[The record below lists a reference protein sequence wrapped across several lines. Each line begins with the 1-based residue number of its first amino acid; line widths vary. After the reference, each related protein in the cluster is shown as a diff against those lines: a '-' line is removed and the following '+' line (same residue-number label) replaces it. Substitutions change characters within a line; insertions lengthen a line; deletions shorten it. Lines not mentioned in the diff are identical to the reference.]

1 MQKKYNLYFILII
14 FVSFG
19 ITLLI
24 HQSFNR
30 PEIVVRK
37 QDRAKNIN
45 RDFMKIFSSGHKRI
59 LSSSLW
65 IITLL
70 EADEE
75 HVQKKDGN
83 SWMYYRFMTIAD
95 LEPEL
100 YVNYLYGGQFLSIIK
115 DDLEGAAEL
124 YERGLLLFPDDYDL
138 NFNAGFN
145 YYFEMGNF
153 KKGLPKLEKI
163 INHKKTNWNVKFL
176 VNKLKF
182 ELTNEYDA
190 ALEFLKYNFHQT
202 KDESLKK
209 KLIQD
214 IYSLKAERDL
224 KCLNENKSG
233 CEQHDAEGIPYV
245 YRDGKWTSRKTFNA
259 FKIFRTPKEKAPR

>member
-1 MQKKYNLYFILII
+1 MHKKYNLYFILII
-14 FVSFG
+14 AVSFG

-30 PEIVVRK
+30 PELFVRK
-37 QDRAKNIN
+37 QDSAKNIN
-45 RDFMKIFSSGHKRI
+45 RDFLKLFSAGHKRI
-59 LSSSLW
+59 ISSSLW
-65 IITLL
+65 IVTLL

-124 YERGLLLFPDDYDL
+124 YERGLTLFPEDYRL
-138 NFNAGFN
+138 NYNAGFN
-145 YYFEMGNF
+145 YYFEMGDF
-153 KKGLPKLEKI
+153 EKGLPKLEKLLKHPKVHWTI
-163 INHKKTNWNVKFL
+163 KFL
-176 VNKLKF
+176 VNKLRF
-182 ELTNEYDA
+182 EISNEYDA
-190 ALEFLKYNFHQT
+190 ALEFLKFNITQT
-202 KDESLKK
+202 EDLALKK
-209 KLIQD
+209 KLAQD

-224 KCLNENKSG
+224 ICLNEKKSN
-233 CEQHDAEGIPYV
+233 CERRDAEGFPYK
-245 YRDGKWTSRKTFNA
+245 YRNGKWISEKTYNPY
-259 FKIFRTPKEKAPR
+259 KIFRNTK